1 MGERKLIALLKELLD
16 LIWFVFYKHCAATR
30 RPETMVRKKAKKR
43 VRSDNDTD
51 NARAARPF
59 WSGTLT
65 FGLVSVPVDL
75 YPGNRTNRAPLRMLG
90 PEGEALSR
98 RYYSEKTG
106 RDLDDDE
113 MIRGYEIEK
122 DRFVVVS
129 DEELERLAP
138 EQSRDIDLRR
148 FVPLEDIPPL
158 YFDRSYFLAPGAGAE
173 KAYKL
178 LAQTMEKEQLAG
190 VATFVMRG
198 KQYVVAI
205 FPENEILRAETMRF
219 ADEIR
224 SPKEIG
230 LPEEKKVPAAAVKKF
245 EKLIEKHSDNKLD
258 LKELKDEQ
266 TEKLLK
272 LVEKKRKYHKDV
284 VELEVPAEEKG
295 KVIDLMAALKKS
307 LAGKR
312 KAA

>member
-1 MGERKLIALLKELLD
+1 MA
-16 LIWFVFYKHCAATR
+16 
-30 RPETMVRKKAKKR
+30 RKKTTRKRAKGANG
-43 VRSDNDTD
+43 DG
-51 NARAARPF
+51 NARSARPF

-90 PEGEALSR
+90 PEGEPLSR
-98 RYYSEKTG
+98 RYYSEKSG

-122 DRFVVVS
+122 ERYVIVT

-138 EQSRDIDLRR
+138 EQSRDVDLRR

-158 YFDRSYFLAPGAGAE
+158 YFDRSYFLAPSEGSE

-178 LAQTMEKEQLAG
+178 LAQTMEKEKLAG

-198 KQYVVAI
+198 KQYLVAI

-230 LPEEKKVPAAAVKKF
+230 LPKDKKVPAATVKKF
-245 EKLIEKHSDNKLD
+245 EKLIEKHS
-258 LKELKDEQ
+258 
-266 TEKLLK
+266 
-272 LVEKKRKYHKDV
+272 
-284 VELEVPAEEKG
+284 A
-295 KVIDLMAALKKS
+295 
-307 LAGKR
+307 
-312 KAA
+312 

>member
-1 MGERKLIALLKELLD
+1 M
-16 LIWFVFYKHCAATR
+16 
-30 RPETMVRKKAKKR
+30 PRKKATKR
-43 VRSDNDTD
+43 SRSNEDNG
-51 NARAARPF
+51 NARGARPF

-75 YPGNRTNRAPLRMLG
+75 YPGNRTNRAPLRMLS
-90 PEGEALSR
+90 PEGEPLSR
-98 RYYSEKTG
+98 RYFSQKSGKE
-106 RDLDDDE
+106 LDDED
-113 MIRGYEIEK
+113 MVRGYEIDK
-122 DRFVVVS
+122 DRYVVVT

-148 FVPLEDIPPL
+148 FVPLEEIPPL
-158 YFDRSYFLAPGAGAE
+158 YFDRSYFLAPSEGSE

-178 LAQTMEKEQLAG
+178 LAETMKKEALAG

-198 KQYVVAI
+198 KEYLVAI
-205 FPENEILRAETMRF
+205 FPENGILRAETMRF

-224 SPKEIG
+224 SPNEID
-230 LPEEKKVPAAAVKKF
+230 LPEKKRVPAATVKKF
-245 EKLIEKHSDNKLD
+245 EKLIEKHSARQLS

-266 TEKLLK
+266 TDQLLK
-272 LVEKKRKYHKDV
+272 LVAKKRKQHKDI
-284 VELEVPAEEKG
+284 VEVEEPKREEG